1 MKEQVHSLVNDILPV
16 RVSAF
21 SCFEGMQKITLDL
34 FQTITSLNVRL
45 KPLELQ
51 SVLGGLTSIK
61 VSPRLLIKARVWR
74 VWQVWRV
81 WRVCVPYPGRQSPHV
96 ASDVAV
102 LGVATLRPIASQ
114 EVCGRQRPESS
125 VSEKLP
131 AGHSWHRT
139 SSAGLWICSQA

>member
-1 MKEQVHSLVNDILPV
+1 MKEVRSLLNDILPV

-34 FQTITSLNVRL
+34 FQTIISLNVRL

-51 SVLGGLTSIK
+51 SVLGGLPSIK
-61 VSPRLLIKARVWR
+61 VSPRLLIKARVWGVRR
-74 VWQVWRV
+74 VR
-81 WRVCVPYPGRQSPHV
+81 RDCVPYPGRQSPHM

-102 LGVATLRPIASQ
+102 PGVATLRPMASQ
-114 EVCGRQRPESS
+114 EACGRQRPESS

-131 AGHSWHRT
+131 AGHSWHCT